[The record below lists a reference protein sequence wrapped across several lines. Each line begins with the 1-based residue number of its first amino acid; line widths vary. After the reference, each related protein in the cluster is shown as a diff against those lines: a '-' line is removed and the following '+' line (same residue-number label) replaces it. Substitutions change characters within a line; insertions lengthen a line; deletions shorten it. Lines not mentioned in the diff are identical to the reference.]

1 MKYVYYVD
9 FIPHS
14 AFTPVVLS
22 CKRVYAVCMRVRH
35 SKKMENVS
43 ACFFSLVYV
52 SSSFLLYSLLCV
64 WYVFEYTLLFC
75 VTIDVFSRFCRCKQ
89 THKHSKWTGV
99 CVCVRHIE
107 RTLARFHWYST
118 QHTALATHSRNVS
131 ILTNSSTQLPFH
143 HHHLSYVSVCD
154 FDHRWLLRRADATG
168 SPFWSLHKW
177 SEKWKMILWIVI
189 NHCECSISR
198 QKEAS
203 LLLMSFCRIYMSFE
217 QEPRCIECIN
227 NNRKVKRN
235 GKRKI

>member
-89 THKHSKWTGV
+89 THQHTNTANERV
-99 CVCVRHIE
+99 CVCVFG
-107 RTLARFHWYST
+107 TLNALLRDSID
-118 QHTALATHSRNVS
+118 TAH
-131 ILTNSSTQLPFH
+131 STQLWQHTLAMFLFWPIAAHSCRSIIIILAMFRYAILIIDGFSVEPMQLA
-143 HHHLSYVSVCD
+143 HLSGVSTND
-154 FDHRWLLRRADATG
+154 
-168 SPFWSLHKW
+168 
-177 SEKWKMILWIVI
+177 
-189 NHCECSISR
+189 
-198 QKEAS
+198 Q
-203 LLLMSFCRIYMSFE
+203 
-217 QEPRCIECIN
+217 
-227 NNRKVKRN
+227 RN
-235 GKRKI
+235 GKWYCESLSIIVNAQYPEKRGFAASDEFLQNLYEFWARTALHWVYK

>member
-89 THKHSKWTGV
+89 THQHTNTANERV
-99 CVCVRHIE
+99 CVCVFG
-107 RTLARFHWYST
+107 TLNALLRDSID
-118 QHTALATHSRNVS
+118 TAH
-131 ILTNSSTQLPFH
+131 STQLWQHTLAMFLFWPIAAHSCRSIIIILAMFRYAILIIDGFSVEPMQLAH
-143 HHHLSYVSVCD
+143 ISGVSTND
-154 FDHRWLLRRADATG
+154 
-168 SPFWSLHKW
+168 
-177 SEKWKMILWIVI
+177 
-189 NHCECSISR
+189 
-198 QKEAS
+198 Q
-203 LLLMSFCRIYMSFE
+203 
-217 QEPRCIECIN
+217 
-227 NNRKVKRN
+227 RN
-235 GKRKI
+235 GKWYCESLLIIVNAQYPDKKRLRCFWWVSAEFIWVLSKNRVALSV

>member
-89 THKHSKWTGV
+89 THQHTNTANERV
-99 CVCVRHIE
+99 CVCVFG
-107 RTLARFHWYST
+107 TLNALLRDSID
-118 QHTALATHSRNVS
+118 TAH
-131 ILTNSSTQLPFH
+131 STQLWQHTLAMFLFWPIAAHSCRSIIIILAMFRYAILIIDGFSVEPMQLA
-143 HHHLSYVSVCD
+143 HLSGVSTND
-154 FDHRWLLRRADATG
+154 
-168 SPFWSLHKW
+168 
-177 SEKWKMILWIVI
+177 
-189 NHCECSISR
+189 
-198 QKEAS
+198 Q
-203 LLLMSFCRIYMSFE
+203 
-217 QEPRCIECIN
+217 
-227 NNRKVKRN
+227 RN
-235 GKRKI
+235 GKWYCESLLIIVNAQYPDKKRLRCFWWVSAEFIWVLSKNRVALSV